1 MSAAVEGCRR
11 RRANPGFWCDG
22 LAGPPCTMK
31 RGDRVYLRLELD
43 TDRVPV
49 NVTQARDRVSATL
62 EFTNVDTFAKSLHKF
77 ICLRFYVH
85 I

>member
-22 LAGPPCTMK
+22 LTGPPCTMK
-31 RGDRVYLRLELD
+31 RGDRVYLRLQLD

-49 NVTQARDRVSATL
+49 NVTQARGTESAQLSNSPLSIQFREKVS
-62 EFTNVDTFAKSLHKF
+62 
-77 ICLRFYVH
+77 I
-85 I
+85 